1 MNQEQG
7 GVGWTTVSACLRER
21 SQRRGR
27 MKEAREALAPVWC
40 LAFQGIFHPPVETTG
55 GQQRSPEVTLQSGY
69 MAGWRENRTG
79 MGDMRY

>member
-27 MKEAREALAPVWC
+27 MKEAREALAPV
-40 LAFQGIFHPPVETTG
+40 PVYFTPLWGPQEDNKG
-55 GQQRSPEVTLQSGY
+55 LLK
-69 MAGWRENRTG
+69 
-79 MGDMRY
+79 